1 MAFTR
6 KEPIRKPWIW
16 VVFALLFAL
25 INPWY
30 FPASFNQPL
39 FWGIPAWAVVII
51 LASLALSLF
60 SHYVLVYHWDMNPDE
75 QDDDESHAGDGEQR

>member
-16 VVFALLFAL
+16 AVFGLLFVL

-30 FPASFNQPL
+30 FPVSFNQPL

-60 SHYVLVYHWDMNPDE
+60 AHYVLVYHWDMNPDE
-75 QDDDESHAGDGEQR
+75 PEERKPAKADQP